1 MKNIFLLI
9 LTCAL
14 SSSLF
19 AQGNLQFNQVKLVS
33 AVQTVPTGKVWKIE
47 SIIYNTQI
55 VTATA
60 WPDSY
65 NGTTTN
71 VEAANILL
79 NGVSITT
86 RKSSSS
92 AAYQN
97 ANSLVWETKLP
108 IWLPAGTTLASSTG
122 VYSLSII
129 EFNIIP

>member
-1 MKNIFLLI
+1 MKNIFLSI

-19 AQGNLQFNQVKLVS
+19 SQGNLQFNQVKLVS

-60 WPDSY
+60 WPDGY

-71 VEAANILL
+71 VEAANIIL

-122 VYSLSII
+122 VYSLSIL

>member
-1 MKNIFLLI
+1 MKNLLLI
-9 LTCAL
+9 ITCAL

-19 AQGNLQFNQVKLVS
+19 GQGNLQFNQVKLVS